1 MIKKTI
7 IFVIMI
13 LILNGCS
20 GAGSHDE
27 IRAVWISYIDYT
39 QILWG
44 KSQTEF
50 EQSVDEMIDNC
61 LTYRINT
68 IYLHASAFTDA
79 YYDSKIYPTQYV
91 GKTIGDALT
100 FDPLKIF
107 IEKAHKKE
115 ISVEAWIN
123 PFRSLDKEKMS
134 TVPDKYLI
142 KQWVNEGSRQV
153 VYYKDRYYLNPAY
166 QEVHDLI
173 LDVVSEIAENYD
185 IDGLHLDDYF
195 YPDHVDESFDFV
207 DYQKTKQDVSLE
219 DWRRNNVNELIKA
232 IDKKLDRIDD
242 KIRFGISPAGNLEYS
257 RDSIF
262 GDVEKWVSEEWVDYI
277 APQIYFGYTNQ
288 SRPFRET
295 LSQWSEVV
303 EGTNVDLIVGLG
315 AYKINQ
321 KNGNSDD
328 REWIEDD
335 DLLKKQISES
345 KEKKNYRGYALYSY
359 YSMFSANEEDTS
371 AVMHQLEEIAEMAD
385 SK

>member
-1 MIKKTI
+1 
-7 IFVIMI
+7 MI

-20 GAGSHDE
+20 KAGSHDE

-50 EQSVDEMIDNC
+50 EHSVDEMIDNC

-153 VYYKDRYYLNPAY
+153 VYYNDRYYLNPAY

-371 AVMHQLEEIAEMAD
+371 AVMHQLEEIAEMAE